1 MKKKTSV
8 YIFFPILLLV
18 LFSAYYWNFSSGYE
32 QKQAAKAAEVK
43 RVHDEKVV
51 EDNRLRL
58 KAINDALAVQ
68 DRRKAERKAKAE
80 RLKKEQEEMA
90 NAVVARDH
98 ANSEA
103 TRFREKY
110 ERLVKDVQTEKDEI
124 ERITHDKG
132 ELQTQ
137 LDFLKILTAKA
148 EGNVQSLATVL
159 NQIAAA
165 DTAYASAAKAAAAAA
180 AKAKQ

>member
-8 YIFFPILLLV
+8 YIFFPVLLLV
-18 LFSAYYWNFSSGYE
+18 LFSAYYWNFSSSYD
-32 QKQAAKAAEVK
+32 QKVAAKAAEVK
-43 RVHDEKVV
+43 RVHDEKVA

-58 KAINDALAVQ
+58 KAINDALVVQ
-68 DRRKAERKAKAE
+68 EHRKEERKAKAE
-80 RLKKEQEEMA
+80 RIKKEKEDMA

-98 ANSEA
+98 ARSEA
-103 TRFREKY
+103 NRFREKY
-110 ERLVKDVQTEKDEI
+110 DRLVKDVQTEKDEI

-159 NQIAAA
+159 NQVAASDA
-165 DTAYASAAKAAAAAA
+165 AYAAAAKAAAAAA